1 MKNSKILELLYKQSP
16 MNFYSIS
23 DNYTVI
29 RSTNNAFSLGY
40 KFSKVLTNEEISY
53 IWAIIRTHKRIS
65 VLTVF
70 VLFIALL
77 YEFIFPKFALFVNNN
92 WYVNAFIMLVLLSI
106 VNNITLSVSAKIL
119 EKSLLK
125 KIGKFEKVFFT
136 NSDKIDEKYY
146 ALFKSELIKGIIAIA
161 IIVFCTTFF
170 SPFEYTQKLVNKHRY
185 KDAIKVATLGAK
197 ILPIAPEWYSLRGY
211 ANFQLENYN
220 EAILDYDK
228 AYQLSADNFNMMNF
242 DNKIFV
248 KYYLK
253 EYNSAISDFDN
264 EIKNANSD
272 TERDQFLWDKAQ
284 FLYNTKKY
292 QDALTLYSDLIV
304 KAENDRIFLLKD
316 RLYLERAQVH
326 KKLKQYDL
334 AKSDLE
340 TIGIIDFDN
349 FKNPIPKPMLMIDEE
364 TFYSY

>member
-1 MKNSKILELLYKQSP
+1 MLIGNKTMKNSKILELLYKQSP

-125 KIGKFEKVFFT
+125 K
-136 NSDKIDEKYY
+136 NRKI
-146 ALFKSELIKGIIAIA
+146 
-161 IIVFCTTFF
+161 
-170 SPFEYTQKLVNKHRY
+170 
-185 KDAIKVATLGAK
+185 
-197 ILPIAPEWYSLRGY
+197 
-211 ANFQLENYN
+211 
-220 EAILDYDK
+220 
-228 AYQLSADNFNMMNF
+228 
-242 DNKIFV
+242 
-248 KYYLK
+248 
-253 EYNSAISDFDN
+253 
-264 EIKNANSD
+264 
-272 TERDQFLWDKAQ
+272 
-284 FLYNTKKY
+284 
-292 QDALTLYSDLIV
+292 
-304 KAENDRIFLLKD
+304 
-316 RLYLERAQVH
+316 
-326 KKLKQYDL
+326 
-334 AKSDLE
+334 
-340 TIGIIDFDN
+340 
-349 FKNPIPKPMLMIDEE
+349 
-364 TFYSY
+364 